1 MCNQMPDWA
10 LAADDTLGGRM
21 SLARDACGL
30 SAEDAALLVAVPKQ
44 TWLSWENDRDEPD
57 PAYLGE
63 IADSLHISLAWLLSG
78 RGIGP
83 SWKGSEPSFASPKLS
98 N

>member
-1 MCNQMPDWA
+1 MCNQTPDWT

-30 SAEDAALLVAVPKQ
+30 SAEDAALLVAVSKQ
-44 TWLSWENDRDEPD
+44 MWLAWENDRDEPD
-57 PAYLGE
+57 PAYLEE
-63 IADSLHISLAWLLSG
+63 IADSLHISLAWLVSG

-83 SWKGSEPSFASPKLS
+83 IWRNSEPSVAMSETL
-98 N
+98 

>member
-1 MCNQMPDWA
+1 MCNQTLDWT

-21 SLARDACGL
+21 SLARDACKL
-30 SAEDAALLVAVPKQ
+30 STQDAALLVAVPED

-57 PAYLGE
+57 PIYLGE
-63 IADSLHISLAWLLSG
+63 IADSLHVSLAWLLSG

-83 SWKGSEPSFASPKLS
+83 WWENNEPQDVLS
-98 N
+98 L